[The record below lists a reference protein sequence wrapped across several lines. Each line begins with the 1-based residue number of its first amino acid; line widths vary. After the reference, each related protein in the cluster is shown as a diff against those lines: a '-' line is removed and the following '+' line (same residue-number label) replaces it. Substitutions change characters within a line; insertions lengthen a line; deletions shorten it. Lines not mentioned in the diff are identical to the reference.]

1 MQEILQGQKES
12 FETKQITNLNI
23 KDTWHEFAVKNV
35 WDELKGDQE
44 LRKYLPTQEMDL
56 GKHPDRKFFWGVVST
71 QKP

>member
-1 MQEILQGQKES
+1 M
-12 FETKQITNLNI
+12 NI

-56 GKHPDRKFFWGVVST
+56 GKYPDRKFFWGVVST
-71 QKP
+71 